1 MSVREYVTRTL
12 TEFNDQELELIAEYL
27 AFLKFRAR
35 GRTKPQFDAQK
46 LESLYAEFA
55 AEDHFLAEAGIED
68 YQLSLEAEDAI

>member
-12 TEFNDQELELIAEYL
+12 AEFDDQELELIAEYL

-35 GRTKPQFDAQK
+35 GRAKPQFETSK

-55 AEDHFLAEAGIED
+55 TEDHLLAEAGLED
-68 YQLSLEAEDAI
+68 YQLGLYAEDTA